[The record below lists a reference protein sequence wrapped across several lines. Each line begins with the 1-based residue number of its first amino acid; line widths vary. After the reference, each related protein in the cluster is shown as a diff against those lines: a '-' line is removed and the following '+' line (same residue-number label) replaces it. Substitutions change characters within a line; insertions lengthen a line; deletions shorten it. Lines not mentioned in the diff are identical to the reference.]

1 MIIVWPVCALIWCLS
16 MRYLNVRGNR
26 PPLARRNE
34 VRLMKSIRNLLAVT
48 VMAVFAAPALATPVL
63 SGFSQAAPLPP
74 AAVGAAQDRDN
85 VILAQAGDPLFRIGQ
100 LEEQVRNLNGRIEEL
115 GFQLLQM
122 QEQMRQ
128 MQEDNEFR
136 FQELEKTNGQRSDVG
151 SGVTQPGIEPSTTA
165 STIPDGQ
172 GAGAP
177 ALDLGTLQ
185 VDPNSDLIGGIIE
198 PLQPGG
204 QTASLNSPDDLYQ
217 AGYNHMLTG
226 DYALAEQVFG
236 DYIAA
241 YPEGG
246 RAADAMFWLGEA
258 QYSQGRYQDSAKT
271 FLDVHKKY
279 PQADK
284 GADSLL
290 KLGMSLAK
298 LDNRETACATLR
310 EVLIRYPGASA
321 AVRTKVSE
329 EQQLASC

>member
-1 MIIVWPVCALIWCLS
+1 
-16 MRYLNVRGNR
+16 MRYSSFRGNR

-34 VRLMKSIRNLLAVT
+34 VRLMKTICNLLAAT
-48 VMAVFAAPALATPVL
+48 AMAMFAAPAFAAPFL
-63 SGFSQAAPLPP
+63 SSFSQGAPVPP
-74 AAVGAAQDRDN
+74 AAVGLAEERGS

-100 LEEQVRNLNGRIEEL
+100 LEEQVRSLNGRIEEL

-136 FQELEKTNGQRSDVG
+136 FQELEKSNGQRSDVG

-165 STIPDGQ
+165 STATGGQ
-172 GAGAP
+172 GTGAP
-177 ALDLGTLQ
+177 PTDLGSIQ
-185 VDPNSDLIGGIIE
+185 INPNGDLIGGIIE

-204 QTASLNSPDDLYQ
+204 ETASLNSPDDLYQ

-226 DYALAEQVFG
+226 DYALAEQVFA

-241 YPEGG
+241 FPDGA

-258 QYSQGRYQDSAKT
+258 QYSQGRYQESAKT
-271 FLDVHKKY
+271 FLDVHKQH

-284 GADSLL
+284 APDSLL

-321 AVRTKVSE
+321 AVRAKVSE

>member
-1 MIIVWPVCALIWCLS
+1 M
-16 MRYLNVRGNR
+16 
-26 PPLARRNE
+26 RRNE
-34 VRLMKSIRNLLAVT
+34 VRLMKKFRILHAAALLITIAV
-48 VMAVFAAPALATPVL
+48 PASASPFQA
-63 SGFSQAAPLPP
+63 GFPDGSPLPP
-74 AAVGAAQDRDN
+74 ASLDRSDRN
-85 VILAQAGDPLFRIGQ
+85 GVVIFAQAGDPVFRIGQ
-100 LEEQVRNLNGRIEEL
+100 LEEQVRTLNGRIEEL

-136 FQELEKTNGQRSDVG
+136 FQQLEKTGGQRSDAG
-151 SGVTQPGIEPSTTA
+151 TAQPGIEPSTTA
-165 STIPDGQ
+165 STTQGGQ
-172 GAGAP
+172 GAGTP
-177 ALDLGTLQ
+177 SMDLGSLK
-185 VDPNSDLIGGIIE
+185 VDQNGDLIGGIIE
-198 PLQPGG
+198 PLGSG
-204 QTASLNSPDDLYQ
+204 DQTASLNSPEDLYQ

-226 DYALAEQVFG
+226 DYALAEQVFA
-236 DYIAA
+236 DYVAA
-241 YPEGG
+241 FPDGG

-258 QYSQGRYQDSAKT
+258 QYSQGRYQESAKT
-271 FLDVHKKY
+271 FLDVHKRF

-321 AVRTKVSE
+321 AVRAKVSE

>member
-1 MIIVWPVCALIWCLS
+1 
-16 MRYLNVRGNR
+16 
-26 PPLARRNE
+26 
-34 VRLMKSIRNLLAVT
+34 MKSICNLLAVT
-48 VMAVFAAPALATPVL
+48 VFAAPALATPVL
-63 SGFSQAAPLPP
+63 SGFSQAAPVPP
-74 AAVGAAQDRDN
+74 ATVGVVEDHGS

-136 FQELEKTNGQRSDVG
+136 FQELEKTSGQRSDAG
-151 SGVTQPGIEPSTTA
+151 SGAVQPGIEPSTTA
-165 STIPDGQ
+165 STIPNGQ
-172 GAGAP
+172 GTGAP

-226 DYALAEQVFG
+226 DYGLAEQVFG

-271 FLDVHKKY
+271 FLDAHKQY

-321 AVRTKVSE
+321 AVRAKVSE

>member
-1 MIIVWPVCALIWCLS
+1 MLRRLFH
-16 MRYLNVRGNR
+16 YRGHPFTFR
-26 PPLARRNE
+26 RFFARWFA
-34 VRLMKSIRNLLAVT
+34 IAAGFAV
-48 VMAVFAAPALATPVL
+48 
-63 SGFSQAAPLPP
+63 
-74 AAVGAAQDRDN
+74 DRSDR
-85 VILAQAGDPLFRIGQ
+85 VACFLAQAGDPLFRIGQ

-136 FQELEKTNGQRSDVG
+136 FQELEKTGGQRSDAG

-165 STIPDGQ
+165 STTQGGQ

-177 ALDLGTLQ
+177 PTDLGSLQ
-185 VDPNSDLIGGIIE
+185 VDPNGDLIGGIIE

-226 DYALAEQVFG
+226 DYAS
-236 DYIAA
+236 
-241 YPEGG
+241 G
-246 RAADAMFWLGEA
+246 RAGVCRLHCGLSGRRAGRRCDVLAGRSAIFARPLPGIGKDLSRCPQTA
-258 QYSQGRYQDSAKT
+258 SAGRQGRRFPAET
-271 FLDVHKKY
+271 R
-279 PQADK
+279 
-284 GADSLL
+284 
-290 KLGMSLAK
+290 MSLAK

-321 AVRTKVSE
+321 AVRAKVSE

>member
-1 MIIVWPVCALIWCLS
+1 
-16 MRYLNVRGNR
+16 
-26 PPLARRNE
+26 
-34 VRLMKSIRNLLAVT
+34 MKTICNLLFAT
-48 VMAVFAAPALATPVL
+48 VMLGFAAPALSAPVL
-63 SGFSQAAPLPP
+63 SGFGQSVPLPP
-74 AAVGAAQDRDN
+74 AAVGGYEGEVR
-85 VILAQAGDPLFRIGQ
+85 LAQAGDPVFRIGQ
-100 LEEQVRNLNGRIEEL
+100 LEEQIRSLNGRVEEL

-136 FQELEKTNGQRSDVG
+136 FQELENNGGQRGDAGGAIQSGSD
-151 SGVTQPGIEPSTTA
+151 PSATA
-165 STIPDGQ
+165 STVPGQ
-172 GAGAP
+172 GTGAP
-177 ALDLGTLQ
+177 ASDLGTIKI
-185 VDPNSDLIGGIIE
+185 DPNGDLIGGII
-198 PLQPGG
+198 QPGG
-204 QTASLNSPDDLYQ
+204 ASGPETASLNSPEDLYQ

-226 DYALAEQVFG
+226 DYALAEQVFS
-236 DYIAA
+236 DYVAA
-241 YPEGG
+241 HPDGE

-321 AVRTKVSE
+321 AVRAKVSE